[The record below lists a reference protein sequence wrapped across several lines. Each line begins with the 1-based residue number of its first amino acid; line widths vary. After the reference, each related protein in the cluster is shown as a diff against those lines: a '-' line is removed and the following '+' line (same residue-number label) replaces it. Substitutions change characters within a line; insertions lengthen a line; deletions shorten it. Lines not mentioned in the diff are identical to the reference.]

1 METDPI
7 PPPVRDPLPR
17 RVYVAGGALVLGA
30 AIVGAILL
38 LVPRRTPT
46 QPAEVAQAQAPGWKP
61 PPPEILVTDKLR
73 LTESQFRGW
82 PLHFPGARLLALR
95 VEAAPKPVNIALLQR
110 ARFDRF
116 RTERDALLADKTRLV
131 AGLSAEGTRKFSSHA
146 RVPAGDWVLVVEMP
160 KASLL
165 FSDDTTANVKL
176 TSQLVAPPAAAAA
189 PAR

>member
-7 PPPVRDPLPR
+7 PPPVREPLPR

-38 LVPRRTPT
+38 LVPRRAAI
-46 QPAEVAQAQAPGWKP
+46 QPAEVAQPTGWKA
-61 PPPEILVTDKLR
+61 PPPETLVVDKLR

-95 VEAAPKPVNIALLQR
+95 VEAGPKPVNVALLQR

-116 RTERDALLADKTRLV
+116 RKERDPLLADKARLV
-131 AGLSAEGTRKFSSHA
+131 ASLSAEGTRKFSSHA

-176 TSQLVAPPAAAAA
+176 TSQLVAPPAAASA
-189 PAR
+189 PPR